1 MLDDYLQSVSGH
13 LRRLAWARVAGL
25 VAISIAA
32 LTFLGAW
39 YVRREVPTSDQLL
52 VLRVLAGLVI
62 AAGTIMLVRLSA
74 RSSAVAEL
82 ERRVPEFG
90 GRLETW
96 VDAQQRQLDSSV
108 LALLGLQVGRIAE
121 RHPSARVIDRLE
133 WIGPIMLSAAA
144 VVGLVALLSGQA
156 GGWSTAA
163 KRLWLGDLLSAGQP
177 HIAVA
182 PGNSIVPV
190 GFDVIVEARAVGF
203 DPGAMRLVARFDG
216 GSDWQDVAMSRLSDD
231 SFGFV
236 FVAVGSQID
245 YYAQTDNVQSERYS
259 IRVAE
264 LPRVTSVE
272 LVADYPDWTGL
283 EPLHSSEGDI
293 AALAGTTVEVSVQL
307 DKPADE
313 VYLVVDDGSE
323 DMETAGERF
332 LGDFAISESGYWH
345 IAVAHEDGLARISDR
360 FRIDAVEDQAPEI
373 VYVWPGRDRQA
384 TAIEEVSMEFSATDD
399 FAVENMTVNYSVNG
413 GAWKSHDLDV
423 ESPDWLLALE
433 ETTTVDGA
441 SLSAGDVVSLYATVS
456 DHAQTVR
463 SDLYFLDIRPFDRRY
478 RESQQNS
485 SSQGS
490 GGDQLDIA
498 ERQKEIITATWNL
511 ANKAQ
516 EEVSDELDR
525 ETSVV
530 AVLQEKL
537 AEQVQV
543 LIERA
548 SARGL
553 DQDDSVAE
561 FVESLDLA
569 LTEMA
574 PAAQRLGDGQLEEAL
589 PPEQRALAH
598 LRAAEASV
606 RDINVSLA
614 ERSRGQGTLSNSL
627 SELVDLEMDRERN
640 RYETPQAANPGAA
653 AQEQDPE
660 WQQLEEL
667 AARQEQLAQERA
679 RGDENPAS
687 RWQQQKLERELEAL
701 REQLQ
706 RRQAASRQRPGSMS
720 ERSLGDAIA
729 DLEQAS
735 ERLQQNRNDP
745 EASREIGQALKRAA
759 DSLKQQAA
767 SDVRD
772 QLQDARQ
779 TARALQDAQEG
790 IMDRLEANQERSL
803 DASEAGEFD
812 PWQDFTMAGDVT
824 TKAQMRED
832 LQVLRKQLADAVN
845 ALGEDQSAAELL
857 RAAQAELDE
866 DRVDERLAA
875 SADAFEM
882 GRPLYALGHEEIVT
896 RSLARLNEQLETAQQ
911 VLGEGQ
917 AMRARN
923 DPRRAVASL
932 RQALAAARQGDG
944 IDAEALGAVAAQ
956 TEALRLRL
964 GEDLDASLERDRA
977 NYRARGLN
985 SEDPELLYRLAE
997 ASLDLVEG
1005 ALNASDAAGIQAQE
1019 LRDSARDS
1027 AASADYFRELSDG
1040 ARQ

>member
-1 MLDDYLQSVSGH
+1 MLDSYIQSVTSR
-13 LRRLAWARVAGL
+13 LRLLAWARVAGI
-25 VAISIAA
+25 VAVSIAV
-32 LTFLGAW
+32 LTLLGAW
-39 YVRREVPTSDQLL
+39 YVRREVPTADQLL
-52 VLRVLAGLVI
+52 ILRVLGSLAI
-62 AAGTIMLVRLSA
+62 AAGTLTLVRLFA
-74 RSSAVAEL
+74 GTSAVVEL
-82 ERRVPEFG
+82 EKRVPEFA

-96 VDAQQRQLDSSV
+96 ADARQRQLKSGV
-108 LALLGLQVGRIAE
+108 LALLDLEVTRIAE
-121 RHPSARVIDRLE
+121 HHPSGKVIGRLE
-133 WIGPIMLSAAA
+133 WLWPMVLSAAA
-144 VVGLVALLSGQA
+144 VLGVLALLSGQA
-156 GGWSTAA
+156 GGWSAAA
-163 KRLWLGDLLSAGQP
+163 KRLWLGDLFSAGEP
-177 HIAVA
+177 HIAVV
-182 PGNSIVPV
+182 PGNSVVPV

-216 GSDWQDVAMSRLSDD
+216 GSDWQDVTMSRLSDD

-259 IRVAE
+259 IQVAE

-272 LVADYPDWTGL
+272 LQADYPDWTGL
-283 EPLHSSEGDI
+283 QPLLSSEGDI
-293 AALAGTTVEVSVQL
+293 AALAGTSVEVSVQL

-323 DMETAGERF
+323 DMEAAAERY
-332 LGDFAISESGYWH
+332 LGDFAISEAGYWH
-345 IAVAHEDGLARISDR
+345 VAVAHEDGLARISDR
-360 FRIDAVEDQAPEI
+360 FRIDVVEDQAPEV

-399 FAVENMTVNYSVNG
+399 FAVEKMTVNFSVNG
-413 GAWKSHDLDV
+413 GSWMSHDLDV

-433 ETTTVDGA
+433 ETTTVEGA
-441 SLSAGDVVSLYATVS
+441 SLSAGDVVSLYATAS
-456 DHAQTVR
+456 DHAQTAR
-463 SDLYFLDIRPFDRRY
+463 SDLYFLDVRPFDRRY

-485 SSQGS
+485 SSQGA

-516 EEVSDELDR
+516 EGSDELDR

-553 DQDDSVAE
+553 DQDDSVAQ

-569 LTEMA
+569 LAEMA
-574 PAAQRLGDGQLEEAL
+574 PAAQRLGDGQLDEAL

-640 RYETPQAANPGAA
+640 RYETPQSANPGASP
-653 AQEQDPE
+653 QEQDPE
-660 WQQLEEL
+660 WQRLEEL

-679 RGDENPAS
+679 RGEENPAS
-687 RWQQQKLERELEAL
+687 RWQQQRLERELQAL
-701 REQLQ
+701 RDQLQ
-706 RRQAASRQRPGSMS
+706 RRQAGGQQRSGSMN

-729 DLEQAS
+729 DLEQAG
-735 ERLQQNRNDP
+735 ERLQQSRNDP
-745 EASREIGQALKRAA
+745 EASREISQALKRAA
-759 DSLKQQAA
+759 ESLKQQAA
-767 SDVRD
+767 SDVRAE
-772 QLQDARQ
+772 LQDARQ
-779 TARALQDAQEG
+779 TAQALQDAQEG

-812 PWQDFTMAGDVT
+812 PWQDFTMAADVS

-832 LQVLRKQLADAVN
+832 LQRLRQQLADTVSAI
-845 ALGEDQSAAELL
+845 GEDTSAAEVL
-857 RAAQAELDE
+857 RSAQAELDE
-866 DRVDERLAA
+866 DRIDERLAA

-882 GRPLYALGHEEIVT
+882 GRPLYALGHEEIVS

-917 AMRARN
+917 ALRARN

-932 RQALAAARQGDG
+932 RQALTAARQGDG
-944 IDAEALGAVAAQ
+944 IDAEALGAIAAQ
-956 TEALRLRL
+956 TEALRMRL
-964 GEDLDASLERDRA
+964 GEDLDANLERDRA

-1005 ALNASDAAGIQAQE
+1005 ALNRRDAASIQAQE

-1027 AASADYFRELSDG
+1027 PASADYFRELSDG
-1040 ARQ
+1040 ARE